1 MSIRSSRCQE
11 NQHKNQCVADSY
23 LTIFIHHRWLKERCY
38 WSCYDRGPNV
48 KSAISTNSAK
58 SSSKLRFHRTH
69 AIFLSTS
76 VSNELN
82 IFTDIL
88 SIVKSLPLFLIS
100 FKQFQYRRHQ
110 LWQEGNAV
118 RFKSTEHFC
127 CTEQRA

>member
-1 MSIRSSRCQE
+1 MLLVLLRSWTKCKICHFDKQREVIIKAKISSD
-11 NQHKNQCVADSY
+11 A
-23 LTIFIHHRWLKERCY
+23 CY
-38 WSCYDRGPNV
+38 
-48 KSAISTNSAK
+48 
-58 SSSKLRFHRTH
+58 F
-69 AIFLSTS
+69 FLSTS

-88 SIVKSLPLFLIS
+88 LIVKSLPLFLIS
-100 FKQFQYRRHQ
+100 FEQFQYRRHQ